1 MNTAVKVALR
11 VRPLTLQ
18 EQISNCSECIS
29 YVPNEPQIGI
39 VGSDKS
45 FTFDYVFDEESNQR
59 HVYEECAKEL
69 VERFIEGFNVTIL
82 AYGQTGSGKTYSMGT
97 GLQYQGNPDP
107 AIVPRAAHAIFQ
119 LLDAQMEK
127 DPSMEYQV
135 YVSFLELY
143 NEELIDLLQ
152 TQPRARKDTIQ
163 VREDGFGGISWQGVK
178 EQQVASA
185 QELLE
190 WLQKGSLCRTTAA
203 TDMNQTSSRS
213 HAIFSVILKQQRTE
227 ESEPTP
233 ESEEGDAAAVVAPKT
248 PHEKPLKKLASK
260 FHFVDLAG
268 SERLKRTRAVG
279 DRAKEGISINSG
291 LLALG
296 NVISA
301 LGDESRK
308 SSHVPYRDSKLTRL
322 LQDSLGGN
330 SATLMLACV
339 SGADTDVSETIS
351 TLVYANRARNIRN
364 RVVINQDFRDS
375 TNSEIAQLRAE
386 INRLKM
392 ENSSFR
398 AMGSGPATE
407 LDQRRAA
414 EEMRSLRGEVTRL
427 RERLRE
433 SSSELCDVLAERDT
447 LLVEREVTGDTDIEA
462 HPIMMTYH
470 HTVMQLKD
478 RLIAAED
485 QALELQTLLSQ
496 KPQSVFGRRPNG
508 PNRQK
513 APSPFKRRVEPMTD
527 DDHDADGEHEEGH
540 RRKDSSPPRG
550 RTSKRKSRQS
560 SRAVSRFDFGAAA
573 AALGVEPAKLPTSPP
588 IPQVEQLLSSGG
600 ASSWF
605 QSLKTTENQPLSA
618 AHLDYSSTSSSLP
631 PLPNDSDSSH
641 SFSRRRRAGRHGTGG
656 VAETLDKAK
665 EDIRRG
671 LLLLK
676 AEKNGMGMDM
686 DLLNMLDPAAP
697 MQLRPSPA
705 SSRRRGSTTSSL
717 SSGSNRSRFQSAM
730 PTLEDVIGVRS
741 HMSPMRQS
749 FPFPPPSVAS
759 GTSWKESTSPQDQ
772 KVFFEAEQKAAE
784 TLANAMKAMN
794 RFSFPLSASDA
805 QQMNQHQQQNR
816 LAAAI
821 QQQKAAAIAL
831 PDSDAGS
838 SFDSSSIHGGS
849 FHGGSHRAGSYRAGS
864 NRADS
869 HSLQSL
875 HSLALSLSDPDTSKA
890 IIGPFA
896 AAAAAGSVAAGSS
909 GSGGSQ
915 SGGSHSL
922 ESLQSLARSLT
933 NPDTNKAIAGPFAAA
948 AAAGSAAASG
958 SATTVP
964 LPVPAPAADKP
975 NYDMML
981 NEVQSGIAIKEELVH
996 QLEKAEADYHLMRDQ
1011 YEEEIRVMEER
1022 IRDAEH
1028 DREREKSMENK
1039 ASFIPGSVK
1048 VKYEAKI
1055 KQLMAELS
1063 DLQHKY
1069 SEVSKV
1075 ANEKRTLAENQLRTL
1090 RVAVE
1095 TLKAEKVRMVKRMKE
1110 DAERIK
1116 EMNAANDR
1124 EIQALRRSEKAALE
1138 GRKKAEREV
1147 EQHQQRATAMLH
1159 RNSNAN
1165 ATNGAS
1171 TQQAKVI
1178 GFLKKPQTP
1187 KGITKTAIKR
1197 PTRLNGPSDR
1207 KDAHDSAIPAPTKA
1221 GTKGPGSI
1229 RSRVAQK
1236 KQVIDRAVYG
1246 YISGQHAINVM
1257 EDMLKKRERLKNEKQ
1272 ELEAERLRVIQAQEE
1287 NAIANGGLLL
1297 DFASEPQ
1304 YMDDRITMI
1313 DAEVAYI
1320 NARIRAL
1327 QAEAAALGFVT
1338 AIEKSHHYSDEETGL
1353 DGTRDEEELMTKLI
1367 RQGMAEDA
1375 MGLPPGSGASV
1386 AFESSILI
1394 LRSMD
1399 LNESREFLEMLFEDM
1414 VTVRGHE
1421 NGLQVQVSNQEKV
1434 IEELK
1439 RALQAMR
1446 QAAVG
1451 ATLGYEK
1458 RCDGLEQK
1466 LRLLGESSDHLNGAS
1481 NGRRA
1486 IGDGSSEDDENDAEV
1501 ARLNRSAY
1509 QQQQL
1514 QQHGGSEEEET
1525 MKSPILNRQQSKD
1538 LLWTPVP
1545 EAAHPRSGSAAA
1557 EIMDV
1562 KAKRAST
1569 IFDQLYEDAM
1579 KTSEEASPKVG
1590 GTGGEFSRI
1599 LMANNEQRR
1608 VSWAGV
1614 PASLGLG
1621 GQTSSSPAQEQ
1632 NNNTTNNTNNNG
1644 PRHQLPPIPP
1654 SRPGLARSSS
1664 TSAMNTRGSAYGGES
1679 AQQRNTSMY
1688 GHHRAG
1694 SSSGGSAGAQ
1704 AMTINNSGGLHRNA
1718 SMSRLSNSAPNHSND
1733 AHYYQ
1738 QQLAQHKGIYASTA
1752 SSRQHAETIAARRSS
1767 TPISSPAIGPK
1778 STARPRLNPGHGAN
1792 NADAPLPSPTQHPRR
1807 GGTPLTI
1814 HTGFANGHPPQHTL
1828 RHAKSHQQPLN
1839 SQRQNYDSRRASTPS
1854 PSPGKRLSRSDSD
1867 GVVLASQG
1875 NHARGH
1881 TTNSG
1886 NGRPLSRI
1894 GAASMMT
1901 TTATATNMVHGMA
1914 SPGLNAFNNTSA
1926 GADGHFGHGQHE
1938 VYHTHHHNG
1947 SASRRISGSWD
1958 DNQNVYE
1965 RLASVHTQASQ
1976 ARLLATRNSAYTSA
1990 PAGGS
1995 MMSSGNM
2002 SSFGF
2007 HQIQQQVGGR
2017 ATPQMRMHHRPSID
2031 GMMSMAAVAAA
2042 AAAHAQANGG
2052 EEAGGAGANNT
2063 SGGSGGEDG
2072 AGSGE
2077 RNNWSSTSSS
2087 SVTSA
2092 STTTSTLTTATNS
2105 PTHHETSG
2113 NNGHGRGGESNLR
2126 ESLTKSE
2133 VGPVF

>member
-45 FTFDYVFDEESNQR
+45 FTFDHVFDEESTQR
-59 HVYEECAKEL
+59 QVYEECAKEL

-97 GLQYQGNPDP
+97 GLQYQGNVDS
-107 AIVPRAAHAIFQ
+107 AIVPRAAHEMFT
-119 LLDAQMEK
+119 LLNAQMEK
-127 DPSMEYQV
+127 DPAMEYQV
-135 YVSFLELY
+135 FVSFLELY

-152 TQPRARKDTIQ
+152 TQPRTRKDNIQ

-178 EQQVASA
+178 EQPVGSA
-185 QELLE
+185 HELLE

-213 HAIFSVILKQQRTE
+213 HAIFSVILKQQR
-227 ESEPTP
+227 
-233 ESEEGDAAAVVAPKT
+233 SEELEPAVEIDEDEEAGSPQPAPVPTAKT
-248 PHEKPLKKLASK
+248 GEKTLKKLASK

-339 SGADTDVSETIS
+339 SGADADVSETIS

-375 TNSEIAQLRAE
+375 NNAEVAQLRAE

-398 AMGSGPATE
+398 AMGSGPATQM
-407 LDQRRAA
+407 DQRRAA

-447 LLVEREVTGDTDIEA
+447 LLVEREVTGEAGIEA

-496 KPQSVFGRRPNG
+496 KPNPTFGRRPQQG
-508 PNRQK
+508 SNRQK

-527 DDHDADGEHEEGH
+527 DDHDADGEHDDHNYG
-540 RRKDSSPPRG
+540 RKDCSPARG
-550 RTSKRKSRQS
+550 RQPKRKSRQS
-560 SRAVSRFDFGAAA
+560 SRAVSRFDFGATA

-588 IPQVEQLLSSGG
+588 LPQVEQLLSTSG

-605 QSLKTTENQPLSA
+605 QSLKTEENAPLS
-618 AHLDYSSTSSSLP
+618 AHLDYTSTSSSSMLQRLP
-631 PLPNDSDSSH
+631 SDSDSSH
-641 SFSRRRRAGRHGTGG
+641 SFSRRRRAGRHGSGG

-686 DLLNMLDPAAP
+686 DLLNLLDPTTP
-697 MQLRPSPA
+697 MQARPSPA
-705 SSRRRGSTTSSL
+705 SSRRRGSITSSI
-717 SSGSNRSRFQSAM
+717 SSGSSRSRFQTM
-730 PTLEDVIGVRS
+730 PAIEDILGGGNP
-741 HMSPMRQS
+741 MSPLRS
-749 FPFPPPSVAS
+749 SYPVPSAAS
-759 GTSWKESTSPQDQ
+759 TTSSSWKEATSPQDQ

-784 TLANAMKAMN
+784 TLANAMKAMH
-794 RFSFPLSASDA
+794 RFSFPLSASDT
-805 QQMNQHQQQNR
+805 QQISQQQQQSR
-816 LAAAI
+816 LALAI
-821 QQQKAAAIAL
+821 QQQKAAGIAL
-831 PDSDAGS
+831 PESDAGS
-838 SFDSSSIHGGS
+838 
-849 FHGGSHRAGSYRAGS
+849 
-864 NRADS
+864 
-869 HSLQSL
+869 L
-875 HSLALSLSDPDTSKA
+875 HES
-890 IIGPFA
+890 
-896 AAAAAGSVAAGSS
+896 GSVAGRASVKSIAHSSSHSQLSRSVSGSS
-909 GSGGSQ
+909 K
-915 SGGSHSL
+915 
-922 ESLQSLARSLT
+922 
-933 NPDTNKAIAGPFAAA
+933 P
-948 AAAGSAAASG
+948 
-958 SATTVP
+958 
-964 LPVPAPAADKP
+964 ADKA
-975 NYDMML
+975 NYDDML
-981 NEVQSGIAIKEELVH
+981 SEVQSGIAIKEELVL
-996 QLEKAEADYHLMRDQ
+996 QLEKAEADYEHMRCQ
-1011 YEEEIRVMEER
+1011 YEDEIRVMEDR
-1022 IRDAEH
+1022 IREAEM
-1028 DREREKSMENK
+1028 DRERDRMQDNK
-1039 ASFIPGSVK
+1039 IPGSVK
-1048 VKYEAKI
+1048 VKYETKI
-1055 KQLMAELS
+1055 KQLMSELS

-1075 ANEKRTLAENQLRTL
+1075 ANEKRNLAENQLRTL

-1095 TLKAEKVRMVKRMKE
+1095 TLKAEKQRMIKRMKE

-1138 GRKKAEREV
+1138 GRKKAEREI
-1147 EQHQQRATAMLH
+1147 EQAQQRVNAMLH
-1159 RNSNAN
+1159 RNTDSGPN
-1165 ATNGAS
+1165 
-1171 TQQAKVI
+1171 QQARVI

-1187 KGITKTAIKR
+1187 KGITKAPKR
-1197 PTRLNGPSDR
+1197 TPRAGPSDR
-1207 KDAHDSAIPAPTKA
+1207 HDSRTSSIPTPKVKA
-1221 GTKGPGSI
+1221 QGST
-1229 RSRVAQK
+1229 RLQVSQK
-1236 KQVIDRAVYG
+1236 KQVIDRAIYG

-1257 EDMLKKRERLKNEKQ
+1257 EDMLKKRERLRTEKL
-1272 ELEAERLRVIQAQEE
+1272 ELEQERQRVVQAQEE
-1287 NAIANGGLLL
+1287 NAITNGGLLL

-1304 YMDDRITMI
+1304 YMDDRLTMI
-1313 DAEVAYI
+1313 DAEIAYI

-1338 AIEKSHHYSDEETGL
+1338 TIERSAHLDEDANEN
-1353 DGTRDEEELMTKLI
+1353 GTTTSDEEELMTRLI
-1367 RQGMAEDA
+1367 RQGMADDA
-1375 MGLPPGSGASV
+1375 MGLPPGSGATV
-1386 AFESSILI
+1386 AFESSISI

-1414 VTVRGHE
+1414 VNVRTHE
-1421 NGLQVQVSNQEKV
+1421 NGLQVQVANQEKV

-1466 LRLLGESSDHLNGAS
+1466 LRQLGGSAENLNAVSGPV
-1481 NGRRA
+1481 
-1486 IGDGSSEDDENDAEV
+1486 DGSSEEDENDAEV
-1501 ARLNRSAY
+1501 ARLSRARAAFT
-1509 QQQQL
+1509 
-1514 QQHGGSEEEET
+1514 EEGLT
-1525 MKSPILNRQQSKD
+1525 SPVPGRDGSKD
-1538 LLWTPVP
+1538 LLWTPLPDSARPRPGSVA
-1545 EAAHPRSGSAAA
+1545 EAVL
-1557 EIMDV
+1557 DV
-1562 KAKRAST
+1562 KAKRTST

-1590 GTGGEFSRI
+1590 GSGGEFSRI
-1599 LMANNEQRR
+1599 LMANNERR
-1608 VSWAGV
+1608 VSWAGI
-1614 PASLGLG
+1614 PAMATEDMAARAI
-1621 GQTSSSPAQEQ
+1621 QDQE
-1632 NNNTTNNTNNNG
+1632 
-1644 PRHQLPPIPP
+1644 LPHRL
-1654 SRPGLARSSS
+1654 SRSIS
-1664 TSAMNTRGSAYGGES
+1664 TSAISNNRAAETRVDP
-1679 AQQRNTSMY
+1679 RTKNNTSMY
-1688 GHHRAG
+1688 GHRRGG
-1694 SSSGGSAGAQ
+1694 SSSGGS
-1704 AMTINNSGGLHRNA
+1704 SGGQAIGLARSA
-1718 SMSRLSNSAPNHSND
+1718 SSMNRLSSAGNEN
-1733 AHYYQ
+1733 YQ
-1738 QQLAQHKGIYASTA
+1738 KGIYASTA

-1767 TPISSPAIGPK
+1767 TPLSSPAIGPK
-1778 STARPRLNPGHGAN
+1778 STARPRHNSGYSS
-1792 NADAPLPSPTQHPRR
+1792 NAEGPLPSPTQHHPRH
-1807 GGTPLTI
+1807 GGAPLTI
-1814 HTGFANGHPPQHTL
+1814 QTGFANGHVPQHTL
-1828 RHAKSHQQPLN
+1828 RHAKSHQQVLN
-1839 SQRQNYDSRRASTPS
+1839 SQRQSYDSRRASTPS
-1854 PSPGKRLSRSDSD
+1854 PGLVGKRLSRSDSD
-1867 GVVLASQG
+1867 GGGLAGRAQ
-1875 NHARGH
+1875 N
-1881 TTNSG
+1881 G

-1894 GAASMMT
+1894 GATSMMT
-1901 TTATATNMVHGMA
+1901 TTATATNMVSGMA
-1914 SPGLNAFNNTSA
+1914 SPALPNGHSA
-1926 GADGHFGHGQHE
+1926 ADASFGYIHPHHPHYQHHHSNSGE
-1938 VYHTHHHNG
+1938 QHYHTHHHNN

-1976 ARLLATRNSAYTSA
+1976 ARLLATRNTAHPSSSPAMG

-1995 MMSSGNM
+1995 MMTSTGNLV
-2002 SSFGF
+2002 SPGF
-2007 HQIQQQVGGR
+2007 QQIHQQQQQQQQQSKGYGDR
-2017 ATPQMRMHHRPSID
+2017 QRLHRPSVD
-2031 GMMSMAAVAAA
+2031 GLMGFIPSNTPVNGAKVGAA
-2042 AAAHAQANGG
+2042 GTG
-2052 EEAGGAGANNT
+2052 EE
-2063 SGGSGGEDG
+2063 SGHHLQ
-2072 AGSGE
+2072 GE
-2077 RNNWSSTSSS
+2077 RWSSNSSS

-2092 STTTSTLTTATNS
+2092 SSTASTMTAATNS
-2105 PTHHETSG
+2105 PTAMNEAEQQ
-2113 NNGHGRGGESNLR
+2113 NDRMR
-2126 ESLTKSE
+2126 ESIQPLMSKSE

>member
-59 HVYEECAKEL
+59 NVYEQCSKEL

-107 AIVPRAAHAIFQ
+107 AIVPRAAHEIFQ

-127 DPSMEYQV
+127 DPAMEYQV

-152 TQPRARKDTIQ
+152 TQPRTRKDTIQ

-185 QELLE
+185 HELLD

-213 HAIFSVILKQQRTE
+213 HAIFSVILKQQRTDE
-227 ESEPTP
+227 PDPTP
-233 ESEEGDAAAVVAPKT
+233 EGEEEHAAAVAPTKT

-339 SGADTDVSETIS
+339 SGADADVSETIS

-392 ENSSFR
+392 ENGSFR
-398 AMGSGPATE
+398 VMGSGPATE

-447 LLVEREVTGDTDIEA
+447 LLVEREVTGDADIEA

-527 DDHDADGEHEEGH
+527 DDHDADGEHEDGH
-540 RRKDSSPPRG
+540 HRKDSSPPRG

-573 AALGVEPAKLPTSPP
+573 AALGIEPSKLPTSPP

-600 ASSWF
+600 ASNWF

-618 AHLDYSSTSSSLP
+618 HLDYSSASSSLP

-641 SFSRRRRAGRHGTGG
+641 SFSRRRRAGRHGSGG

-686 DLLNMLDPAAP
+686 DLLNMLDPTAP

-705 SSRRRGSTTSSL
+705 SSRRRGSATSSL
-717 SSGSNRSRFQSAM
+717 SSGSNRSRFQSTM

-741 HMSPMRQS
+741 PMSPMRQS

-805 QQMNQHQQQNR
+805 LQMNQQQQQNR

-821 QQQKAAAIAL
+821 QQQKAAAVAL

-849 FHGGSHRAGSYRAGS
+849 FHGGSHRASSHRTGS
-864 NRADS
+864 NRPDS

-875 HSLALSLSDPDTSKA
+875 HSLALSLTDPDTSKA
-890 IIGPFA
+890 ILGPFA

-958 SATTVP
+958 SVITVP
-964 LPVPAPAADKP
+964 LPTPVVQAPVVAAAPAADKP

-996 QLEKAEADYHLMRDQ
+996 QLEKAEAEYHHMRDQ
-1011 YEEEIRVMEER
+1011 YEEEIRAMEER
-1022 IRDAEH
+1022 IL
-1028 DREREKSMENK
+1028 
-1039 ASFIPGSVK
+1039 FITLLLIPGSVK
-1048 VKYEAKI
+1048 VKYETKI

-1090 RVAVE
+1090 RVAVD

-1138 GRKKAEREV
+1138 ARKKAEREM

-1165 ATNGAS
+1165 ASNGAS

-1187 KGITKTAIKR
+1187 KGITKTAAKR

-1207 KDAHDSAIPAPTKA
+1207 KDAQASAIPAPTKA
-1221 GTKGPGSI
+1221 STKGPGSI
-1229 RSRVAQK
+1229 RSKVAQK
-1236 KQVIDRAVYG
+1236 KQVIDRAIYG

-1257 EDMLKKRERLKNEKQ
+1257 EDMLKKRERLKSEKQ
-1272 ELEAERLRVIQAQEE
+1272 ELEAERLRVVQAQEE
-1287 NAIANGGLLL
+1287 NAIANGSLLL

-1338 AIEKSHHYSDEETGL
+1338 AIEKNHQYSDEETGL

-1386 AFESSILI
+1386 AFESSVTI

-1399 LNESREFLEMLFEDM
+1399 LGESREFLEMLFEDM

-1466 LRLLGESSDHLNGAS
+1466 LRLLGGSSDHL

-1486 IGDGSSEDDENDAEV
+1486 IGDGSSEDDEYDAEV
-1501 ARLNRSAY
+1501 ARLNRAAF
-1509 QQQQL
+1509 Q
-1514 QQHGGSEEEET
+1514 QQHGESEEEET

-1538 LLWTPVP
+1538 SLWTPVP

-1557 EIMDV
+1557 EAMDI

-1569 IFDQLYEDAM
+1569 IFDQLYEDAI
-1579 KTSEEASPKVG
+1579 KTSDEASPKVG

-1614 PASLGLG
+1614 PASQGLG
-1621 GQTSSSPAQEQ
+1621 NHSSSPAQEPIS
-1632 NNNTTNNTNNNG
+1632 TNNSN
-1644 PRHQLPPIPP
+1644 PHHQLPPMPP

-1664 TSAMNTRGSAYGGES
+1664 TSAVNTRGNAHGNES

-1688 GHHRAG
+1688 GHRRAG
-1694 SSSGGSAGAQ
+1694 STSGGSAGAQ
-1704 AMTINNSGGLHRNA
+1704 AIAINNGSGLHRNA
-1718 SMSRLSNSAPNHSND
+1718 SMSRLSNSAPNHGND
-1733 AHYYQ
+1733 AHFYQ
-1738 QQLAQHKGIYASTA
+1738 QQLAQQGQHLQQKGIYASTA

-1778 STARPRLNPGHGAN
+1778 STARPRLSSGYGAN
-1792 NADAPLPSPTQHPRR
+1792 NADAPLPSPMQNPRR

-1814 HTGFANGHPPQHTL
+1814 QTGFPNGHPPQHTL

-1839 SQRQNYDSRRASTPS
+1839 SQRQLYDSRRASTPS

-1867 GVVLASQG
+1867 GVALASQS
-1875 NHARGH
+1875 NHTRGH
-1881 TTNSG
+1881 TTNAG
-1886 NGRPLSRI
+1886 NGRPLSRMGTANMI
-1894 GAASMMT
+1894 T
-1901 TTATATNMVHGMA
+1901 TTATATNLVHGMA

-1926 GADGHFGHGQHE
+1926 GADGYNGHHE

-1976 ARLLATRNSAYTSA
+1976 ARLLATRNSVYTSA

-1995 MMSSGNM
+1995 MMSTGNM
-2002 SSFGF
+2002 SSIGF
-2007 HQIQQQVGGR
+2007 HQIQQQAGGR
-2017 ATPQMRMHHRPSID
+2017 STPQMRMNHRPSID

-2042 AAAHAQANGG
+2042 AAAHANG
-2052 EEAGGAGANNT
+2052 EGAD
-2063 SGGSGGEDG
+2063 SG
-2072 AGSGE
+2072 
-2077 RNNWSSTSSS
+2077 SSS

-2105 PTHHETSG
+2105 PTHHESSG
-2113 NNGHGRGGESNLR
+2113 SNGHEGES
-2126 ESLTKSE
+2126 SLSQVLAKAE
-2133 VGPVF
+2133 VGTVF

>member
-18 EQISNCSECIS
+18 EQINNCSECIS

-45 FTFDYVFDEESNQR
+45 FTFDYVFDEESSQR
-59 HVYEECAKEL
+59 HVYEQCAKEL

-97 GLQYQGNPDP
+97 GLQYQSNPDP
-107 AIVPRAAHAIFQ
+107 AIVPRAASAIFEM
-119 LLDAQMEK
+119 LEAQMEK
-127 DPSMEYQV
+127 DPTMEYQV

-185 QELLE
+185 QELLD

-213 HAIFSVILKQQRTE
+213 HAIFSVILKQQKAE
-227 ESEPTP
+227 EPEPVP
-233 ESEEGDAAAVVAPKT
+233 EGEEEPAAVVVPSKND
-248 PHEKPLKKLASK
+248 KQPLKKLASK

-339 SGADTDVSETIS
+339 SGADQDVSETIS

-375 TNSEIAQLRAE
+375 ANSEIAQLRAE

-398 AMGSGPATE
+398 AMGSGPAAE

-414 EEMRSLRGEVTRL
+414 EEMRALRGEVTRL

-447 LLVEREVTGDTDIEA
+447 LLVEREVTGDANIEA

-496 KPQSVFGRRPNG
+496 RPNTVFGRRPGG
-508 PNRQK
+508 PSRQK

-527 DDHDADGEHEEGH
+527 DDHDADGEHEDQQ

-618 AHLDYSSTSSSLP
+618 HLDYSSTASSLP

-641 SFSRRRRAGRHGTGG
+641 SFTRRRRGGRHGSGG

-686 DLLNMLDPAAP
+686 DLLNMLDPTAP

-705 SSRRRGSTTSSL
+705 SSRRRGSMTSS
-717 SSGSNRSRFQSAM
+717 SSGSNRSRFQSTM
-730 PTLEDVIGVRS
+730 PTLDDVLGVRS
-741 HMSPMRQS
+741 PMSPMRSS

-759 GTSWKESTSPQDQ
+759 GTSWKDSSSPQDQ
-772 KVFFEAEQKAAE
+772 KVFFEAEQKATE

-794 RFSFPLSASDA
+794 RFSFPMSATDS
-805 QQMNQHQQQNR
+805 MHTNQQQQQRR

-831 PDSDAGS
+831 PESDTGS
-838 SFDSSSIHGGS
+838 SFDSSSIH
-849 FHGGSHRAGSYRAGS
+849 AG
-864 NRADS
+864 S

-875 HSLALSLSDPDTSKA
+875 HSLARSLTDPDTSKA

-896 AAAAAGSVAAGSS
+896 AAAAAGSVAAGST
-909 GSGGSQ
+909 SGGSN
-915 SGGSHSL
+915 
-922 ESLQSLARSLT
+922 SLQSLHSLARSLT
-933 NPDTNKAIAGPFAAA
+933 EPETDKAILGPFAAA
-948 AAAGSAAASG
+948 AASGSIAASTP
-958 SATTVP
+958 SAPVP
-964 LPVPAPAADKP
+964 LPSGPISVQAPAPAPAPAADKP

-981 NEVQSGIAIKEELVH
+981 NEVQSGIAIKEELVL
-996 QLEKAEADYHLMRDQ
+996 QLEKAEADFHHMRDQ
-1011 YEEEIRVMEER
+1011 YEEEIRMMEER
-1022 IRDAEH
+1022 IRDAEQ
-1028 DREREKSMENK
+1028 DREREKIAESK
-1039 ASFIPGSVK
+1039 LPGSVK
-1048 VKYEAKI
+1048 VKYETKI

-1075 ANEKRTLAENQLRTL
+1075 ANEKRTQTENQLRTL

-1095 TLKAEKVRMVKRMKE
+1095 TLKAEKQRMIKRMKE

-1116 EMNAANDR
+1116 EINAANDR

-1138 GRKKAEREV
+1138 ARKKAEKEV
-1147 EQHQQRATAMLH
+1147 EAQQQRATAMLH
-1159 RNSNAN
+1159 RNNNSNAN
-1165 ATNGAS
+1165 QGAS

-1187 KGITKTAIKR
+1187 KGITKTAAKR
-1197 PTRLNGPSDR
+1197 PTRLANGPSER
-1207 KDAHDSAIPAPTKA
+1207 KDSQDSSIPAPIKSATKS
-1221 GTKGPGSI
+1221 PGST
-1229 RSRVAQK
+1229 RLRVAQK
-1236 KQVIDRAVYG
+1236 KQVIDRAIYG

-1257 EDMLKKRERLKNEKQ
+1257 EDMLKKRERLKNEKK
-1272 ELEAERLRVIQAQEE
+1272 ELESERVRVVQAQEE
-1287 NAIANGGLLL
+1287 NAIANGGHLL

-1320 NARIRAL
+1320 NARIHAL
-1327 QAEAAALGFVT
+1327 QAEAAALGFIT
-1338 AIEKSHHYSDEETGL
+1338 SIEKNQQYSDEETGL
-1353 DGTRDEEELMTKLI
+1353 DGTNTRDEEEMVTKLI
-1367 RQGMAEDA
+1367 RQGMADDA
-1375 MGLPPGSGASV
+1375 MGLPPGSGAAV
-1386 AFESSILI
+1386 AFESSVSI

-1399 LNESREFLEMLFEDM
+1399 LAESREFLEMLFEDM
-1414 VTVRGHE
+1414 VHVRSHE

-1446 QAAVG
+1446 QAAVCT
-1451 ATLGYEK
+1451 TLNYEK

-1466 LRLLGESSDHLNGAS
+1466 LRQLGGHYTNGHQGLA
-1481 NGRRA
+1481 
-1486 IGDGSSEDDENDAEV
+1486 DGSSEDDENDAEV
-1501 ARLNRSAY
+1501 ARLNRSF
-1509 QQQQL
+1509 QQQQ
-1514 QQHGGSEEEET
+1514 QQQQGESEEEM

-1538 LLWTPVP
+1538 SLWTPVP
-1545 EAAHPRSGSAAA
+1545 ESAHPRSGSAAEA
-1557 EIMDV
+1557 VLDN

-1569 IFDQLYEDAM
+1569 IFDQLYEDAI
-1579 KTSEEASPKVG
+1579 KTSDEASPKVG

-1599 LMANNEQRR
+1599 LMANHERR

-1614 PASLGLG
+1614 PPSQGYND
-1621 GQTSSSPAQEQ
+1621 QTSTTPAQESH
-1632 NNNTTNNTNNNG
+1632 NNHQQQQQQQQQHHHQQSTNS
-1644 PRHQLPPIPP
+1644 
-1654 SRPGLARSSS
+1654 SRPPLARSSS
-1664 TSAMNTRGSAYGGES
+1664 TGTVNTRGNHAGDNV
-1679 AQQRNTSMY
+1679 QQRGNMSMY
-1688 GHHRAG
+1688 GHRRSG
-1694 SSSGGSAGAQ
+1694 SSIGGGTGTQ
-1704 AMTINNSGGLHRNA
+1704 AIPINNGGLHRNA
-1718 SMSRLSNSAPNHSND
+1718 SMSRLSQSAPNHHGND
-1733 AHYYQ
+1733 VHYYQ
-1738 QQLAQHKGIYASTA
+1738 QQLAQQGQQLQQKGIYASTA
-1752 SSRQHAETIAARRSS
+1752 SSRQYAEATAARRSS
-1767 TPISSPAIGPK
+1767 TPLPSPAIGPK
-1778 STARPRLNPGHGAN
+1778 STARPRLSS
-1792 NADAPLPSPTQHPRR
+1792 NADGPPPTPTQHPRR

-1814 HTGFANGHPPQHTL
+1814 QTGFANGHPPQHTL

-1839 SQRQNYDSRRASTPS
+1839 SHRNQTYDARRASTPS
-1854 PSPGKRLSRSDSD
+1854 PSPSGKRLSRSDSD
-1867 GVVLASQG
+1867 GVALSNQG
-1875 NHARGH
+1875 GHTRSH
-1881 TTNSG
+1881 TTNGG

-1894 GAASMMT
+1894 GAAAMT
-1901 TTATATNMVHGMA
+1901 TTATATNMLNGLA
-1914 SPGLNAFNNTSA
+1914 SPSVG
-1926 GADGHFGHGQHE
+1926 DHFGYGHGQHE

-1976 ARLLATRNSAYTSA
+1976 ARVMATRSSNYGSS
-1990 PAGGS
+1990 PAGGT

-2002 SSFGF
+2002 SSIGF
-2007 HQIQQQVGGR
+2007 HQIQQHAATHGGPSGR
-2017 ATPQMRMHHRPSID
+2017 ATPQMMRMQHRPSVD
-2031 GMMSMAAVAAA
+2031 GLLSMAAAAA
-2042 AAAHAQANGG
+2042 AAAHSQAADGD
-2052 EEAGGAGANNT
+2052 AGANGNQ
-2063 SGGSGGEDG
+2063 SGSGSGEETHG

-2105 PTHHETSG
+2105 PTMLDS
-2113 NNGHGRGGESNLR
+2113 NNGEGSSLR
-2126 ESLTKSE
+2126 ATLTKAE

>member
-1 MNTAVKVALR
+1 
-11 VRPLTLQ
+11 
-18 EQISNCSECIS
+18 
-29 YVPNEPQIGI
+29 
-39 VGSDKS
+39 
-45 FTFDYVFDEESNQR
+45 
-59 HVYEECAKEL
+59 
-69 VERFIEGFNVTIL
+69 
-82 AYGQTGSGKTYSMGT
+82 
-97 GLQYQGNPDP
+97 
-107 AIVPRAAHAIFQ
+107 
-119 LLDAQMEK
+119 
-127 DPSMEYQV
+127 
-135 YVSFLELY
+135 
-143 NEELIDLLQ
+143 
-152 TQPRARKDTIQ
+152 
-163 VREDGFGGISWQGVK
+163 
-178 EQQVASA
+178 
-185 QELLE
+185 
-190 WLQKGSLCRTTAA
+190 
-203 TDMNQTSSRS
+203 
-213 HAIFSVILKQQRTE
+213 
-227 ESEPTP
+227 
-233 ESEEGDAAAVVAPKT
+233 
-248 PHEKPLKKLASK
+248 
-260 FHFVDLAG
+260 
-268 SERLKRTRAVG
+268 
-279 DRAKEGISINSG
+279 
-291 LLALG
+291 
-296 NVISA
+296 
-301 LGDESRK
+301 
-308 SSHVPYRDSKLTRL
+308 
-322 LQDSLGGN
+322 
-330 SATLMLACV
+330 
-339 SGADTDVSETIS
+339 
-351 TLVYANRARNIRN
+351 
-364 RVVINQDFRDS
+364 
-375 TNSEIAQLRAE
+375 
-386 INRLKM
+386 
-392 ENSSFR
+392 
-398 AMGSGPATE
+398 
-407 LDQRRAA
+407 
-414 EEMRSLRGEVTRL
+414 
-427 RERLRE
+427 
-433 SSSELCDVLAERDT
+433 
-447 LLVEREVTGDTDIEA
+447 
-462 HPIMMTYH
+462 
-470 HTVMQLKD
+470 
-478 RLIAAED
+478 
-485 QALELQTLLSQ
+485 
-496 KPQSVFGRRPNG
+496 
-508 PNRQK
+508 
-513 APSPFKRRVEPMTD
+513 
-527 DDHDADGEHEEGH
+527 
-540 RRKDSSPPRG
+540 
-550 RTSKRKSRQS
+550 
-560 SRAVSRFDFGAAA
+560 
-573 AALGVEPAKLPTSPP
+573 
-588 IPQVEQLLSSGG
+588 
-600 ASSWF
+600 
-605 QSLKTTENQPLSA
+605 
-618 AHLDYSSTSSSLP
+618 
-631 PLPNDSDSSH
+631 
-641 SFSRRRRAGRHGTGG
+641 
-656 VAETLDKAK
+656 
-665 EDIRRG
+665 
-671 LLLLK
+671 
-676 AEKNGMGMDM
+676 MGMDM
-686 DLLNMLDPAAP
+686 DLLNMLDPTAP

-705 SSRRRGSTTSSL
+705 SSL
-717 SSGSNRSRFQSAM
+717 
-730 PTLEDVIGVRS
+730 
-741 HMSPMRQS
+741 
-749 FPFPPPSVAS
+749 AS

-805 QQMNQHQQQNR
+805 LQMNQQQQQNR

-849 FHGGSHRAGSYRAGS
+849 FHGGSHRASSHRTGS
-864 NRADS
+864 NRPDS

-875 HSLALSLSDPDTSKA
+875 HSLALSLTDPDTSKA

-909 GSGGSQ
+909 GSGGSHSGGSQ

-958 SATTVP
+958 SVITVP
-964 LPVPAPAADKP
+964 LPTPVVPAPVHAAAPAADKP

-996 QLEKAEADYHLMRDQ
+996 QLEKAEADYHHMRDQ
-1011 YEEEIRVMEER
+1011 YEEEIR
-1022 IRDAEH
+1022 
-1028 DREREKSMENK
+1028 
-1039 ASFIPGSVK
+1039 IPGSVK
-1048 VKYEAKI
+1048 VKYETKI

-1138 GRKKAEREV
+1138 ARKKAEREV

-1165 ATNGAS
+1165 SNNGAS

-1187 KGITKTAIKR
+1187 KGITKTASKR

-1207 KDAHDSAIPAPTKA
+1207 KDAQASAIPAPTKT
-1221 GTKGPGSI
+1221 GIKGPGSI
-1229 RSRVAQK
+1229 RSKVAQK
-1236 KQVIDRAVYG
+1236 KQVIDRAIYG

-1272 ELEAERLRVIQAQEE
+1272 ELEAERLRVVQAQEE

-1338 AIEKSHHYSDEETGL
+1338 AIEKNHHYSDEETGL

-1367 RQGMAEDA
+1367 RQGMADDA

-1386 AFESSILI
+1386 AFESSISI

-1466 LRLLGESSDHLNGAS
+1466 LRLLGGSSDHLNGAG
-1481 NGRRA
+1481 N
-1486 IGDGSSEDDENDAEV
+1486 GSSEDDENDAEV
-1501 ARLNRSAY
+1501 ARLNRAAY

-1514 QQHGGSEEEET
+1514 QNGESEEEET

-1557 EIMDV
+1557 EVMDV

-1621 GQTSSSPAQEQ
+1621 DQTSSSPAQEPSS
-1632 NNNTTNNTNNNG
+1632 TNNN
-1644 PRHQLPPIPP
+1644 PHHQLPPMPP

-1664 TSAMNTRGSAYGGES
+1664 TSAVNTRGIES
-1679 AQQRNTSMY
+1679 AHQRNTSMY
-1688 GHHRAG
+1688 GHRRVG
-1694 SSSGGSAGAQ
+1694 SSSGGSGGAQ
-1704 AMTINNSGGLHRNA
+1704 AMPINNGGGLHRNA

-1738 QQLAQHKGIYASTA
+1738 QQLAQQGQHLQQKGIYASTA

-1778 STARPRLNPGHGAN
+1778 SMARPRLSSGYSAN

-1814 HTGFANGHPPQHTL
+1814 QTGFANGHPPQHTL

-1867 GVVLASQG
+1867 GVALASQS
-1875 NHARGH
+1875 NHTRGH
-1881 TTNSG
+1881 STNGG

-1894 GAASMMT
+1894 GAANMMT

-1914 SPGLNAFNNTSA
+1914 SPSLNAFNNTSA
-1926 GADGHFGHGQHE
+1926 GVDGHFGHHAQHE

-1976 ARLLATRNSAYTSA
+1976 ARLLATRNATYTSA

-2002 SSFGF
+2002 SSLGF
-2007 HQIQQQVGGR
+2007 HQIQQQASGR
-2017 ATPQMRMHHRPSID
+2017 STPQMRMHHRPSID
-2031 GMMSMAAVAAA
+2031 GIMSMAAVAAA
-2042 AAAHAQANGG
+2042 AAAHANAEG
-2052 EEAGGAGANNT
+2052 AGSGANNT
-2063 SGGSGGEDG
+2063 SGGEDG
-2072 AGSGE
+2072 TGNGE

-2105 PTHHETSG
+2105 PTHHESSSG
-2113 NNGHGRGGESNLR
+2113 SNGHGGESSLR
-2126 ESLTKSE
+2126 QSLTKAE
-2133 VGPVF
+2133 VGPEDGSRSLEDEDPVGQA

>member
-1 MNTAVKVALR
+1 R
-11 VRPLTLQ
+11 
-18 EQISNCSECIS
+18 
-29 YVPNEPQIGI
+29 
-39 VGSDKS
+39 
-45 FTFDYVFDEESNQR
+45 
-59 HVYEECAKEL
+59 
-69 VERFIEGFNVTIL
+69 FNVTIL

-107 AIVPRAAHAIFQ
+107 GTIDFLSFFLDGCLSWTHTIVPRAAHAIFQ

-152 TQPRARKDTIQ
+152 TQPRVRKDTIQ

-185 QELLE
+185 QELLD

-213 HAIFSVILKQQRTE
+213 HAIFSVILKQQRSE
-227 ESEPTP
+227 EPDPTP
-233 ESEEGDAAAVVAPKT
+233 EGEEEDAADIAPPKT

-339 SGADTDVSETIS
+339 SGADADVSETIS

-447 LLVEREVTGDTDIEA
+447 LLVEREVTGDADIEA

-513 APSPFKRRVEPMTD
+513 APSPFKRR
-527 DDHDADGEHEEGH
+527 
-540 RRKDSSPPRG
+540 
-550 RTSKRKSRQS
+550 
-560 SRAVSRFDFGAAA
+560 
-573 AALGVEPAKLPTSPP
+573 
-588 IPQVEQLLSSGG
+588 LLSSGG
-600 ASSWF
+600 ASNWF

-618 AHLDYSSTSSSLP
+618 HLDYSSASSSLP

-641 SFSRRRRAGRHGTGG
+641 SFSRRRRAGRHGSGG

-686 DLLNMLDPAAP
+686 DLLNMLDPTAP

-717 SSGSNRSRFQSAM
+717 SSGSNRSRFQSTM

-741 HMSPMRQS
+741 PMSPMRQS

-759 GTSWKESTSPQDQ
+759 GTSWKEST
-772 KVFFEAEQKAAE
+772 
-784 TLANAMKAMN
+784 T
-794 RFSFPLSASDA
+794 
-805 QQMNQHQQQNR
+805 
-816 LAAAI
+816 
-821 QQQKAAAIAL
+821 
-831 PDSDAGS
+831 
-838 SFDSSSIHGGS
+838 
-849 FHGGSHRAGSYRAGS
+849 
-864 NRADS
+864 
-869 HSLQSL
+869 
-875 HSLALSLSDPDTSKA
+875 
-890 IIGPFA
+890 
-896 AAAAAGSVAAGSS
+896 
-909 GSGGSQ
+909 
-915 SGGSHSL
+915 
-922 ESLQSLARSLT
+922 
-933 NPDTNKAIAGPFAAA
+933 
-948 AAAGSAAASG
+948 AASG
-958 SATTVP
+958 SIITVP
-964 LPVPAPAADKP
+964 LPTPVVPAPVHAAAPAADKP

-996 QLEKAEADYHLMRDQ
+996 QLEKAEADYHHMRDQ

-1039 ASFIPGSVK
+1039 ASFYDPSPCLCTSISFFLIPGSVK
-1048 VKYEAKI
+1048 VKYETKI

-1138 GRKKAEREV
+1138 ARKKAEREV

-1165 ATNGAS
+1165 SNNGAS

-1187 KGITKTAIKR
+1187 KGITKTASKR

-1207 KDAHDSAIPAPTKA
+1207 KDAQASAIPAPTKT
-1221 GTKGPGSI
+1221 GIKGPGSI
-1229 RSRVAQK
+1229 RSKVAQK
-1236 KQVIDRAVYG
+1236 KQVIDRAIYG

-1272 ELEAERLRVIQAQEE
+1272 ELEAERLRVVQAQEE

-1338 AIEKSHHYSDEETGL
+1338 AIEKNHHYSDEETGL

-1386 AFESSILI
+1386 AFESSISI

-1466 LRLLGESSDHLNGAS
+1466 
-1481 NGRRA
+1481 
-1486 IGDGSSEDDENDAEV
+1486 
-1501 ARLNRSAY
+1501 
-1509 QQQQL
+1509 
-1514 QQHGGSEEEET
+1514 
-1525 MKSPILNRQQSKD
+1525 
-1538 LLWTPVP
+1538 
-1545 EAAHPRSGSAAA
+1545 
-1557 EIMDV
+1557 
-1562 KAKRAST
+1562 
-1569 IFDQLYEDAM
+1569 
-1579 KTSEEASPKVG
+1579 
-1590 GTGGEFSRI
+1590 
-1599 LMANNEQRR
+1599 
-1608 VSWAGV
+1608 
-1614 PASLGLG
+1614 
-1621 GQTSSSPAQEQ
+1621 
-1632 NNNTTNNTNNNG
+1632 
-1644 PRHQLPPIPP
+1644 
-1654 SRPGLARSSS
+1654 
-1664 TSAMNTRGSAYGGES
+1664 
-1679 AQQRNTSMY
+1679 
-1688 GHHRAG
+1688 
-1694 SSSGGSAGAQ
+1694 
-1704 AMTINNSGGLHRNA
+1704 
-1718 SMSRLSNSAPNHSND
+1718 
-1733 AHYYQ
+1733 
-1738 QQLAQHKGIYASTA
+1738 
-1752 SSRQHAETIAARRSS
+1752 
-1767 TPISSPAIGPK
+1767 
-1778 STARPRLNPGHGAN
+1778 
-1792 NADAPLPSPTQHPRR
+1792 
-1807 GGTPLTI
+1807 
-1814 HTGFANGHPPQHTL
+1814 
-1828 RHAKSHQQPLN
+1828 
-1839 SQRQNYDSRRASTPS
+1839 
-1854 PSPGKRLSRSDSD
+1854 
-1867 GVVLASQG
+1867 
-1875 NHARGH
+1875 
-1881 TTNSG
+1881 
-1886 NGRPLSRI
+1886 
-1894 GAASMMT
+1894 
-1901 TTATATNMVHGMA
+1901 
-1914 SPGLNAFNNTSA
+1914 
-1926 GADGHFGHGQHE
+1926 
-1938 VYHTHHHNG
+1938 
-1947 SASRRISGSWD
+1947 
-1958 DNQNVYE
+1958 
-1965 RLASVHTQASQ
+1965 
-1976 ARLLATRNSAYTSA
+1976 
-1990 PAGGS
+1990 
-1995 MMSSGNM
+1995 
-2002 SSFGF
+2002 
-2007 HQIQQQVGGR
+2007 
-2017 ATPQMRMHHRPSID
+2017 
-2031 GMMSMAAVAAA
+2031 
-2042 AAAHAQANGG
+2042 
-2052 EEAGGAGANNT
+2052 
-2063 SGGSGGEDG
+2063 
-2072 AGSGE
+2072 
-2077 RNNWSSTSSS
+2077 
-2087 SVTSA
+2087 
-2092 STTTSTLTTATNS
+2092 
-2105 PTHHETSG
+2105 
-2113 NNGHGRGGESNLR
+2113 
-2126 ESLTKSE
+2126 
-2133 VGPVF
+2133 

>member
-45 FTFDYVFDEESNQR
+45 FTFDHVFDEESTQR
-59 HVYEECAKEL
+59 QVYEECAKEL

-107 AIVPRAAHAIFQ
+107 AIVPRAANAIFA

-152 TQPRARKDTIQ
+152 TPRTRKDTIQ

-185 QELLE
+185 HELLD

-213 HAIFSVILKQQRTE
+213 HAIFSVILKQQRAE
-227 ESEPTP
+227 EPEPAP
-233 ESEEGDAAAVVAPKT
+233 EGEEDDAHVVIASKT
-248 PHEKPLKKLASK
+248 HHEKEKPLKKLASK

-339 SGADTDVSETIS
+339 SGADVDVSETIS

-392 ENSSFR
+392 ENQSFR

-447 LLVEREVTGDTDIEA
+447 LLVEREVTGDTNIEA

-496 KPQSVFGRRPNG
+496 KPSSVFGRRPG

-527 DDHDADGEHEEGH
+527 DDHDADGEHEDQKH
-540 RRKDSSPPRG
+540 HRKDSSPPRG

-573 AALGVEPAKLPTSPP
+573 TALGIEPAKLPTSPP
-588 IPQVEQLLSSGG
+588 MPQVEQLLSSGG

-618 AHLDYSSTSSSLP
+618 HLDYSSTSSSSMLP

-641 SFSRRRRAGRHGTGG
+641 SFSRRRRVGRHGSGG

-686 DLLNMLDPAAP
+686 DLLNMLDPTAP

-705 SSRRRGSTTSSL
+705 SSRRRDSMTSSM
-717 SSGSNRSRFQSAM
+717 SSESRRSRFQSTM
-730 PTLEDVIGVRS
+730 PTLDDVIGG
-741 HMSPMRQS
+741 HHNPMSPMRSS

-759 GTSWKESTSPQDQ
+759 GASSSWKESTSPQDQ

-794 RFSFPLSASDA
+794 RFSFPLSAADN
-805 QQMNQHQQQNR
+805 QQMSQQQQQNR

-831 PDSDAGS
+831 PESDAGS
-838 SFDSSSIHGGS
+838 SFDSSSIRGGS
-849 FHGGSHRAGSYRAGS
+849 NRLGS
-864 NRADS
+864 NRASSNRAGSIHAGSIHAASDLM
-869 HSLQSL
+869 SLAQSL
-875 HSLALSLSDPDTSKA
+875 TDPDTS
-890 IIGPFA
+890 
-896 AAAAAGSVAAGSS
+896 
-909 GSGGSQ
+909 
-915 SGGSHSL
+915 
-922 ESLQSLARSLT
+922 
-933 NPDTNKAIAGPFAAA
+933 KAIAGPFAAA
-948 AAAGSAAASG
+948 AAAGSVAASSSSSG
-958 SATTVP
+958 KGPAHASVP
-964 LPVPAPAADKP
+964 TPAAVPAPAVDKP
-975 NYDMML
+975 NYDTML

-996 QLEKAEADYHLMRDQ
+996 QLERAEADMKKRSAQWRRGSEMLNT
-1011 YEEEIRVMEER
+1011 I
-1022 IRDAEH
+1022 
-1028 DREREKSMENK
+1028 
-1039 ASFIPGSVK
+1039 ASARKLIPGSVK
-1048 VKYEAKI
+1048 VKYETKI

-1069 SEVSKV
+1069 QEVSKV
-1075 ANEKRTLAENQLRTL
+1075 ANEKRTQTENQLRTL

-1095 TLKAEKVRMVKRMKE
+1095 TLKAEKQRMIKRMKE
-1110 DAERIK
+1110 DAEKIK

-1124 EIQALRRSEKAALE
+1124 EIQALRRSEKAALD
-1138 GRKKAEREV
+1138 GRKKAEMEV
-1147 EQHQQRATAMLH
+1147 QQHQQRATAMLH
-1159 RNSNAN
+1159 RNSNN
-1165 ATNGAS
+1165 NNMSGNNNN
-1171 TQQAKVI
+1171 QQSKVI
-1178 GFLKKPQTP
+1178 G
-1187 KGITKTAIKR
+1187 
-1197 PTRLNGPSDR
+1197 
-1207 KDAHDSAIPAPTKA
+1207 KDSQDSSIPAPTKN
-1221 GTKGPGSI
+1221 KSPGST
-1229 RSRVAQK
+1229 RLRVAQK
-1236 KQVIDRAVYG
+1236 KQVIDRAIYG

-1257 EDMLKKRERLKNEKQ
+1257 EDMLKKRERLRNEKQ
-1272 ELEAERLRVIQAQEE
+1272 ELEAERQRVVQAQEE
-1287 NAIANGGLLL
+1287 NAIAHDGVML

-1304 YMDDRITMI
+1304 YMDDRLTMI
-1313 DAEVAYI
+1313 DAEVTYI

-1338 AIEKSHHYSDEETGL
+1338 TIEKNHHYSDEETGL
-1353 DGTRDEEELMTKLI
+1353 DGTLTTRDEEELMTKLI

-1375 MGLPPGSGASV
+1375 MGLPPGSGATV
-1386 AFESSILI
+1386 AFESSISI
-1394 LRSMD
+1394 IRSMD
-1399 LNESREFLEMLFEDM
+1399 LQESREFLEMLFEDM

-1466 LRLLGESSDHLNGAS
+1466 LRLLGGSSGLNGHRLPA
-1481 NGRRA
+1481 
-1486 IGDGSSEDDENDAEV
+1486 DGSSEEDENDAEV
-1501 ARLNRSAY
+1501 ARLNRAAFLH
-1509 QQQQL
+1509 QQQQ
-1514 QQHGGSEEEET
+1514 QQSESEEEVM
-1525 MKSPILNRQQSKD
+1525 MKSPILSRQDSKD
-1538 LLWTPVP
+1538 VLWTPVP
-1545 EAAHPRSGSAAA
+1545 EAAHPRSGSAAEA
-1557 EIMDV
+1557 ALDV
-1562 KAKRAST
+1562 KSKRAST

-1599 LMANNEQRR
+1599 LMANNERR

-1614 PASLGLG
+1614 PASQGLG
-1621 GQTSSSPAQEQ
+1621 EQNSPSPAQDSQEHQ
-1632 NNNTTNNTNNNG
+1632 QHQQQQQ
-1644 PRHQLPPIPP
+1644 HQLATP
-1654 SRPGLARSSS
+1654 SGRPGFARSSS
-1664 TSAMNTRGSAYGGES
+1664 TSAVNTRGNMNGHANGGEG
-1679 AQQRNTSMY
+1679 QQLRNNMSMY
-1688 GHHRAG
+1688 GHRRGG
-1694 SSSGGSAGAQ
+1694 SSNGGSASGQGMA
-1704 AMTINNSGGLHRNA
+1704 NGGGLHRNA
-1718 SMSRLSNSAPNHSND
+1718 SMSRLSSSADSHRND

-1738 QQLAQHKGIYASTA
+1738 QQLAQQGQHLQQKGIYASTA

-1767 TPISSPAIGPK
+1767 TPVQSPAVGPK
-1778 STARPRLNPGHGAN
+1778 PMARARHNSGYN
-1792 NADAPLPSPTQHPRR
+1792 SNAEGPLPSPTQHPRR

-1814 HTGFANGHPPQHTL
+1814 QTGFANGHPPQHTL

-1839 SQRQNYDSRRASTPS
+1839 SQRQNYDARRASTPS
-1854 PSPGKRLSRSDSD
+1854 PSPGGKRLSRSDSE
-1867 GVVLASQG
+1867 GVALA
-1875 NHARGH
+1875 NARG
-1881 TTNSG
+1881 G

-1894 GAASMMT
+1894 GAANMMT
-1901 TTATATNMVHGMA
+1901 TTATATNMV
-1914 SPGLNAFNNTSA
+1914 SPGLNGFAAAEGNF
-1926 GADGHFGHGQHE
+1926 GYHGHGHGGQDT
-1938 VYHTHHHNG
+1938 YHTHHHNN
-1947 SASRRISGSWD
+1947 SVSRRISGSWD

-1976 ARLLATRNSAYTSA
+1976 ARLLATRNSTYTSA

-1995 MMSSGNM
+1995 MMSCGNM
-2002 SSFGF
+2002 SSIGF
-2007 HQIQQQVGGR
+2007 HQIQQHAANVANGSGR
-2017 ATPQMRMHHRPSID
+2017 ATPMRMQHRPSVD
-2031 GMMSMAAVAAA
+2031 GLMSMAAAAA
-2042 AAAHAQANGG
+2042 AVAAHAHAQANGSS
-2052 EEAGGAGANNT
+2052 GGAG
-2063 SGGSGGEDG
+2063 SGGNNSSGTGSGANSGALSGEEHH
-2072 AGSGE
+2072 ASGE

-2092 STTTSTLTTATNS
+2092 STTTSTMTAATNS
-2105 PTHHETSG
+2105 PTMHEAGGAGSG
-2113 NNGHGRGGESNLR
+2113 SGSGDVSLR
-2126 ESLTKSE
+2126 ESLTKAE

>member
-1 MNTAVKVALR
+1 M
-11 VRPLTLQ
+11 
-18 EQISNCSECIS
+18 
-29 YVPNEPQIGI
+29 
-39 VGSDKS
+39 
-45 FTFDYVFDEESNQR
+45 
-59 HVYEECAKEL
+59 
-69 VERFIEGFNVTIL
+69 
-82 AYGQTGSGKTYSMGT
+82 
-97 GLQYQGNPDP
+97 
-107 AIVPRAAHAIFQ
+107 
-119 LLDAQMEK
+119 
-127 DPSMEYQV
+127 
-135 YVSFLELY
+135 
-143 NEELIDLLQ
+143 
-152 TQPRARKDTIQ
+152 
-163 VREDGFGGISWQGVK
+163 
-178 EQQVASA
+178 
-185 QELLE
+185 
-190 WLQKGSLCRTTAA
+190 
-203 TDMNQTSSRS
+203 
-213 HAIFSVILKQQRTE
+213 
-227 ESEPTP
+227 
-233 ESEEGDAAAVVAPKT
+233 
-248 PHEKPLKKLASK
+248 
-260 FHFVDLAG
+260 
-268 SERLKRTRAVG
+268 
-279 DRAKEGISINSG
+279 
-291 LLALG
+291 
-296 NVISA
+296 
-301 LGDESRK
+301 
-308 SSHVPYRDSKLTRL
+308 
-322 LQDSLGGN
+322 
-330 SATLMLACV
+330 
-339 SGADTDVSETIS
+339 
-351 TLVYANRARNIRN
+351 
-364 RVVINQDFRDS
+364 
-375 TNSEIAQLRAE
+375 
-386 INRLKM
+386 
-392 ENSSFR
+392 
-398 AMGSGPATE
+398 
-407 LDQRRAA
+407 
-414 EEMRSLRGEVTRL
+414 
-427 RERLRE
+427 
-433 SSSELCDVLAERDT
+433 
-447 LLVEREVTGDTDIEA
+447 
-462 HPIMMTYH
+462 
-470 HTVMQLKD
+470 
-478 RLIAAED
+478 
-485 QALELQTLLSQ
+485 
-496 KPQSVFGRRPNG
+496 
-508 PNRQK
+508 
-513 APSPFKRRVEPMTD
+513 
-527 DDHDADGEHEEGH
+527 
-540 RRKDSSPPRG
+540 
-550 RTSKRKSRQS
+550 
-560 SRAVSRFDFGAAA
+560 
-573 AALGVEPAKLPTSPP
+573 LPTSPP

-600 ASSWF
+600 ASNWF

-618 AHLDYSSTSSSLP
+618 HLDYSSASSSLP

-641 SFSRRRRAGRHGTGG
+641 SFSRRRRAGRHGSGG

-686 DLLNMLDPAAP
+686 DLLNMLDPTAP

-717 SSGSNRSRFQSAM
+717 SSGSNRSRFQSTM

-741 HMSPMRQS
+741 PMSPMRQS

-805 QQMNQHQQQNR
+805 LQMNQQQQQNR

-849 FHGGSHRAGSYRAGS
+849 FHGGSHRASSHRTGS
-864 NRADS
+864 NRPDS

-875 HSLALSLSDPDTSKA
+875 HSLALSLTDPDTSKA

-909 GSGGSQ
+909 GSGGSHSGGSQ

-958 SATTVP
+958 SVITVP
-964 LPVPAPAADKP
+964 LPSPVVPAPVHAAAPAADKP

-996 QLEKAEADYHLMRDQ
+996 QLEKAEADYHHMRDQ

-1039 ASFIPGSVK
+1039 AIK
-1048 VKYEAKI
+1048 VKYETKI

-1138 GRKKAEREV
+1138 ARKKAEREV

-1165 ATNGAS
+1165 SNNGAS

-1187 KGITKTAIKR
+1187 KGITKTASKR

-1207 KDAHDSAIPAPTKA
+1207 KDAQASAIPAPTKT
-1221 GTKGPGSI
+1221 GIKGPGSI
-1229 RSRVAQK
+1229 RSKVAQK
-1236 KQVIDRAVYG
+1236 KQVIDRAIYG

-1272 ELEAERLRVIQAQEE
+1272 ELEAERLRVVQAQEE

-1338 AIEKSHHYSDEETGL
+1338 AIEKNHHYSDEETGL

-1386 AFESSILI
+1386 AFESSISI

-1466 LRLLGESSDHLNGAS
+1466 LRLLGGSSDHLNGAG
-1481 NGRRA
+1481 N
-1486 IGDGSSEDDENDAEV
+1486 GSSEDDENDAEV
-1501 ARLNRSAY
+1501 ARLNRAAY

-1514 QQHGGSEEEET
+1514 QNGESEEEET

-1557 EIMDV
+1557 EVMDV

-1621 GQTSSSPAQEQ
+1621 DQTSSSPAQEPSS
-1632 NNNTTNNTNNNG
+1632 TNNNN
-1644 PRHQLPPIPP
+1644 PHHQLPPMPP

-1664 TSAMNTRGSAYGGES
+1664 TSAVNTRGIES
-1679 AQQRNTSMY
+1679 AHQRNTSMY
-1688 GHHRAG
+1688 GHRRVG
-1694 SSSGGSAGAQ
+1694 SSSGGSGGAQ
-1704 AMTINNSGGLHRNA
+1704 AMPINNGGGLHRNA

-1738 QQLAQHKGIYASTA
+1738 QQLAQQGQHLQQKGIYASTA

-1778 STARPRLNPGHGAN
+1778 SMARPRLNSGYSAN

-1814 HTGFANGHPPQHTL
+1814 QTGFANGHPPQHTL

-1867 GVVLASQG
+1867 GVALASQS
-1875 NHARGH
+1875 NHTRGH
-1881 TTNSG
+1881 STNGG

-1894 GAASMMT
+1894 GAANMMT

-1914 SPGLNAFNNTSA
+1914 SPSLNAFNNTSA
-1926 GADGHFGHGQHE
+1926 GVDGHFGHHAQHE

-1976 ARLLATRNSAYTSA
+1976 ARLLATRNSTYTSG

-2002 SSFGF
+2002 SSLGF
-2007 HQIQQQVGGR
+2007 HQIQQQASGR
-2017 ATPQMRMHHRPSID
+2017 STPQMRMHHRPSID
-2031 GMMSMAAVAAA
+2031 GIMSMAAVAAA
-2042 AAAHAQANGG
+2042 AAAHANAEG
-2052 EEAGGAGANNT
+2052 AGSGANNT
-2063 SGGSGGEDG
+2063 SGGEDG
-2072 AGSGE
+2072 TGNGE

-2105 PTHHETSG
+2105 PTHHESSSG
-2113 NNGHGRGGESNLR
+2113 SNGHGGESSLR
-2126 ESLTKSE
+2126 QSLTKAE